1 MILFNGKIS
10 FNIEVWVLEV
20 HMIIDWVPTVLQVYF
35 KDAIASAWPS
45 AYYSFEK
52 Q

>member
-1 MILFNGKIS
+1 MILSNGKI
-10 FNIEVWVLEV
+10 FINIEVWVLEKN
-20 HMIIDWVPTVLQVYF
+20 MILDWVPAVLQVYF
-35 KDAIASAWPS
+35 KEAIASAWPS